1 MPVCG
6 SCSAD
11 LPNGAKFCSHCGESV
26 AVHNVTADLDPRLA
40 ATHHLPEE
48 TPEAPPPASS
58 GTGSIL
64 DSIHE
69 SPIQPP
75 PPPASGGS
83 SLSESATSSHGRFV
97 PGTVLDERYR
107 IVGLLGQ
114 GGMGEVYRADDLK
127 LGQSVALKFLPEA
140 LADDRQRLDLLHNE
154 VRLARQVS
162 HPNVCRVY
170 DIGEI
175 DGMHF
180 LSMEFIDGE
189 DLSGLM
195 RRIGRLPP
203 DKGIDIA
210 RQLCSGLYA
219 AHEKGVLHRDLK
231 PANIMLDGRGQVR
244 ITDFGLARLTDV
256 EDDSGNRVGTP
267 AYMAPEQLAGG
278 AVTVQS
284 DMYSLGLVLHE
295 VFTGQP
301 MYRAASI
308 AELVKLR
315 EESSPSTLSS
325 VVPDIDPAVER
336 VILRCLEKEPTR
348 RPGSVVQIA
357 AALPGGD
364 PLAAALAAGE
374 TPSPELVAASGENT
388 GFSVKHGVMCLAA
401 LAALVTAAVLLAD
414 RMSFFVHSNLTQKPD
429 VLEAKAREIAMEL
442 VGPDVDLPVRDSAFG
457 YDFNADN
464 LTQDH
469 KTLHAT
475 GDGMLEFWYRQSPAH
490 LNPQH
495 PFIYA
500 RSPRKVTLADPVPS
514 ETGMVGVRLSA
525 SGLLREISLITPL
538 TDAPPHDAQPGDA
551 RDWER
556 PFQLAGLK
564 LADYEPSEPQWTP
577 PTYGNKRF
585 AWVLKRKGD
594 SISGAGPPRVEA
606 ATFNGR
612 VSYFQVIHSW
622 TTRQWTV
629 PARKQNQLGAAAKTE
644 NSVQFANAFFF
655 LIGGP
660 MLAFS
665 VFLALHN
672 LRMGNADKKGAL
684 RFVFAMAIFDMATS
698 FLEAHHNLSI
708 SMEMTNLLSCLV
720 NAIGRVIRFWIYYVA
735 LEPYVR
741 RIWPRVLVGWS
752 RLVDGRVVDP
762 VVGRDVLIGC
772 VIGAALASVMETRVL
787 TDGLRQQGVVG
798 QQLWQT
804 DALLGGRGI
813 ALTLSTI
820 LVNMMTSLYSLLIL
834 VVFRIFFR
842 RDWLTVLL
850 FVGVWVKMNTS
861 ASDGWPTYACVAVVQ
876 TVNALLV
883 LRFGLLTFM
892 ASSLVQ
898 HILLKF
904 PITSHLSEWYA
915 GSGLVGVAFILVLA
929 LAAFYTSLG
938 QKSLLSD
945 PTDSPPSRL
954 GGSPLL

>member
-388 GFSVKHGVMCLAA
+388 GFSVKQAACWFAAYVLCLAVW
-401 LAALVTAAVLLAD
+401 LGYVD
-414 RMSFFVHSNLTQKPD
+414 RVSFFNRSRLTKKPE
-429 VLEAKAREIAMEL
+429 VLEQTARDIIDRL
-442 VGPDVDLPVRDSAFG
+442 VGSDPDRPVQDSAFG
-457 YDFNADN
+457 FSYNSDQLQQEDKVLA
-464 LTQDH
+464 
-469 KTLHAT
+469 AR
-475 GDGMLEFWYRQSPAH
+475 GDGQMEFWYRQSPRLMLP
-490 LNPQH
+490 LNPSLFGRTPQVVRLH
-495 PFIYA
+495 
-500 RSPRKVTLADPVPS
+500 DPPATVA
-514 ETGMVGVRLSA
+514 GMVSVRLNPN
-525 SGLLREISLITPL
+525 GFLRELFYVTPQVNAV
-538 TDAPPHDAQPGDA
+538 APSGVPVEEP
-551 RDWER
+551 DWSSV
-556 PFQLAGLK
+556 FALAGLDF
-564 LADYEPSEPQWTP
+564 ARFEECEPEWTP
-577 PTYGNKRF
+577 PAFSDERK
-585 AWVLKRKGD
+585 AWCETPGD
-594 SISGAGPPRVEA
+594 NAVDQKPVVVEA
-606 ATFNGR
+606 ALLGNR
-612 VSYFQVIHSW
+612 VSYFQVRLPW
-622 TTRQWTV
+622 TGRQWTV
-629 PARKQNQLGAAAKTE
+629 PSRMQFAGSKGQGVDFARKAALAIFEVFGLIYLPTALFLAVWNILRGRTDVRGTVRFGAAMFLVDFSM
-644 NSVQFANAFFF
+644 SV
-655 LIGGP
+655 
-660 MLAFS
+660 
-665 VFLALHN
+665 
-672 LRMGNADKKGAL
+672 
-684 RFVFAMAIFDMATS
+684 
-698 FLEAHHNLSI
+698 LEAHHVPEWSQ
-708 SMEMTNLLSCLV
+708 EVRLV
-720 NAIGRVIRFWIYYVA
+720 MQSLAMSLGRGVRFVLYYLA
-735 LEPYVR
+735 LEPFVR
-741 RIWPRVLVGWS
+741 QIWPSVLVSWS
-752 RLVDGRVVDP
+752 RLTIGKIRDAH
-762 VVGRDVLIGC
+762 VGRDILIGATLGM
-772 VIGAALASVMETRVL
+772 VVTILLGVRIELGGVTLGRPPGAMMFRPDALGSTRLMLGVMLMGLYRALAMVYSLMNLVVLKVVLRNEWVAIIALAALHVMTDVAWGNSSVHWVTIGISHLAS
-787 TDGLRQQGVVG
+787 
-798 QQLWQT
+798 
-804 DALLGGRGI
+804 
-813 ALTLSTI
+813 LTL
-820 LVNMMTSLYSLLIL
+820 LARV
-834 VVFRIFFR
+834 
-842 RDWLTVLL
+842 
-850 FVGVWVKMNTS
+850 
-861 ASDGWPTYACVAVVQ
+861 
-876 TVNALLV
+876 
-883 LRFGLLTFM
+883 GLLSSM
-892 ASSLVQ
+892 AFHVAGMWAAQLP
-898 HILLKF
+898 L
-904 PITSHLSEWYA
+904 TTNMRAWYA
-915 GSGLVGVAFILVLA
+915 GDGLFALGILSA
-929 LAAFYTSLG
+929 LGLWATLTSLRDRPFQG
-938 QKSLLSD
+938 NSLASL
-945 PTDSPPSRL
+945 P
-954 GGSPLL
+954 GGAVTPAS